1 MCAQTVEVSRGAV
14 LALGFIIGRILRQK
28 HKFTPAAASAADAER
43 ERVDGMEVDT
53 STVESSDSA
62 LDTAVSSA
70 VHRLG
75 EHFFIQNCSLS
86 YLTHKGNSIQQ
97 FCSYF
102 LYYTRVAQKVV
113 CRVSY

>member
-1 MCAQTVEVSRGAV
+1 MLMCAQTVEVSRGAV
-14 LALGFIIGRILRQK
+14 LALGFIIGRILHHQK

-102 LYYTRVAQKVV
+102 LYYTRVAQ
-113 CRVSY
+113 